1 MSYKDLIEQAIED
14 DDRKKA
20 LKLEAKRQAAAKAA
34 AGGHAFPNVM
44 SYMSIFARTS
54 GKKKDKEPDKPDDPT
69 PDPPLTPT
77 KPTSNNW
84 EDIVGHYFPKK
95 TMKDGGLVRGGGVAQ
110 RGKGRG
116 KMC

>member
-1 MSYKDLIEQAIED
+1 MAKNPIQEAIKAGKTGQAM
-14 DDRKKA
+14 
-20 LKLEAKRQAAAKAA
+20 KLELKRQALAARRT
-34 AGGHAFPNVM
+34 GGAPNI
-44 SYMSIFARTS
+44 MSIMSVFSKAR
-54 GKKKDKEPDKPDDPT
+54 KNAPDREDDSDPTPDPT
-69 PDPPLTPT
+69 PDPPLPPA
-77 KPTSNNW
+77 KPISNNW

>member
-1 MSYKDLIEQAIED
+1 MAKNPIEQAIED
-14 DDRKKA
+14 GDRKKA
-20 LKLEAKRQAAAKAA
+20 LKLELKRQALAMRRTGGAPNIMSFMSVFSKARKNA
-34 AGGHAFPNVM
+34 
-44 SYMSIFARTS
+44 
-54 GKKKDKEPDKPDDPT
+54 PDREDDSDPT
-69 PDPPLTPT
+69 PDPPPTPT

>member
-1 MSYKDLIEQAIED
+1 MAKNPIEQAIED

-20 LKLEAKRQAAAKAA
+20 LKLELKRQARAISA
-34 AGGHAFPNVM
+34 AGGKAFINPISIM
-44 SYMSIFARTS
+44 SVFARTS
-54 GKKKDKEPDKPDDPT
+54 GGKKDKEPDKPDDPT

-77 KPTSNNW
+77 KPTSSNW